1 MAKAHSAKDEV
12 LLLLQ
17 NIIKYC
23 DVEKTAGSY
32 SFPVEQV
39 INRVVA
45 MTGKSKSTILRIR
58 KAMSGNNEPKPT
70 MSTAIVEK
78 PVSTRNHASTVMDDA
93 DR

>member
-1 MAKAHSAKDEV
+1 MAKANSAKDEV
-12 LLLLQ
+12 LILLQ

-23 DVEKTAGSY
+23 DEEKAAGSY
-32 SFPVEQV
+32 LFPVDQV

-58 KAMSGNNEPKPT
+58 KTLFNNNQPEP
-70 MSTAIVEK
+70 STSKAITEK
-78 PVSTRNHASTVMDDA
+78 PRSRKKSHNTVLDDA